1 MQAIWRWLADAV
13 AGLHL
18 AYLAYLI
25 CGGFLAWRW
34 RRTIGGHAV
43 AAAWGAV
50 IVTTSA
56 PCPLTA
62 LQNNLREHAGQAPLG
77 ASFID
82 TYVRGRFFPAD
93 RLGLVQVVVGLLVLV
108 SWVGYGRGIRHH
120 RPSPVV

>member
-13 AGLHL
+13 AALHL
-18 AYLAYLI
+18 GYLAYLI

-34 RRTIGGHAV
+34 RRSIGAHAL
-43 AAAWGAV
+43 AAAWAAV

-62 LQNNLREHAGQAPLG
+62 LQNALREHAGQAPLG

-93 RLGLVQVVVGLLVLV
+93 GLGLVQTLVGALVLV
-108 SWVGYGRGIRHH
+108 SWIGFGARVKHH
-120 RPSPVV
+120 KPSPAA

>member
-1 MQAIWRWLADAV
+1 VIWRWLADAV
-13 AGLHL
+13 AALHL
-18 AYLAYLI
+18 GYLAYLI

-34 RRTIGGHAV
+34 RRSIGAHALAV
-43 AAAWGAV
+43 GWAAV

-62 LQNNLREHAGQAPLG
+62 LQNNMREHADQASLG

-93 RLGLVQVVVGLLVLV
+93 RLGLVQALIGALVLV
-108 SWVGYGRGIRHH
+108 SWIGFGARVKHH
-120 RPSPVV
+120 KPSPAA

>member
-13 AGLHL
+13 AATHL
-18 AYLAYLI
+18 GYLAYLI
-25 CGGFLAWRW
+25 SGGFLAWRW
-34 RRTIGGHAV
+34 RRSIGAHAL
-43 AAAWGAV
+43 AAAWATV

-62 LQNNLREHAGQAPLG
+62 LQNALRERAGQAPLG

-93 RLGLVQVVVGLLVLV
+93 RLGLVQTLVGALVLV
-108 SWVGYGRGIRHH
+108 SWIGFGTRIRHH
-120 RPSPVV
+120 NPAPLV